1 MATIKFL
8 IQSQSENAPIY
19 LRLSLSRL
27 ESVKRKTGL
36 QIYSKD
42 WSKSSGMPKQNN
54 DINKELHSKL
64 RNLENKILDKF
75 NEDYSQGKPIDGDWL
90 SHQIDLHFKRVSESN
105 YSEFV
110 LDVIKHIVDTAHIRE
125 NAKGGIGLS
134 SSRKNSYGRLSDL
147 FKDFQGKN
155 KYKIKDLNKQKF
167 EEFKSWLFNE
177 KKYAATYALKKL
189 SDLKTVCKEARA
201 LGIETS
207 YDLADIKTKQ
217 VSAYEDDMD
226 VIYLTL
232 QDIEKIEKAR
242 LISTPHINARK
253 WLIMSCFS
261 GQRGNDL
268 VSITHKNF
276 KKHGNEYVINLI
288 QKKGNKPVVIPVL
301 PKVKAIYETELPYH
315 MTIKELNKYFKE
327 IGKIA
332 EVNDL
337 ILGRLQDKVTHRGVK
352 KIRPKYKYLSS
363 HIGRRSFAS
372 NHYGIIPTP
381 IIMQVTNHK
390 KESTFLSYV
399 NKSDSSHIDTF
410 LDYYKTQVENTNTS
424 EEQTII

>member
-1 MATIKFL
+1 M
-8 IQSQSENAPIY
+8 
-19 LRLSLSRL
+19 
-27 ESVKRKTGL
+27 V
-36 QIYSKD
+36 
-42 WSKSSGMPKQNN
+42 
-54 DINKELHSKL
+54 
-64 RNLENKILDKF
+64 
-75 NEDYSQGKPIDGDWL
+75 
-90 SHQIDLHFKRVSESN
+90 
-105 YSEFV
+105 
-110 LDVIKHIVDTAHIRE
+110 
-125 NAKGGIGLS
+125 
-134 SSRKNSYGRLSDL
+134 
-147 FKDFQGKN
+147 
-155 KYKIKDLNKQKF
+155 
-167 EEFKSWLFNE
+167 
-177 KKYAATYALKKL
+177 
-189 SDLKTVCKEARA
+189 
-201 LGIETS
+201 
-207 YDLADIKTKQ
+207 
-217 VSAYEDDMD
+217 
-226 VIYLTL
+226 
-232 QDIEKIEKAR
+232 
-242 LISTPHINARK
+242 
-253 WLIMSCFS
+253 
-261 GQRGNDL
+261 
-268 VSITHKNF
+268 
-276 KKHGNEYVINLI
+276 I